1 MNKQNLF
8 FAAAAV
14 AALVFTSCE
23 KTEIK
28 EVEKIVYADQAGS
41 LALTFDARYGESDFE
56 LNKRYPYQLVNASG
70 TYDLDFEFNRLR
82 YWVSNVK
89 LVDKDNK
96 EHAIPDSY
104 YLVEETNEIVVP
116 HLVNGEKYPA
126 TKREEVMIKEIPFGE
141 YKAIKFSIGVDQKYN
156 DNITLTAGEL
166 GSLNGM
172 GVSDGWMWF
181 TSYKFLTLAG
191 TIHWADGAPTSK
203 AMSWETGSNELFD
216 GAEKTIELATP
227 LKVDAQNSA
236 KITLDVNVKELLS
249 ATDQPWTNNSISQSK
264 KELMIAFRD
273 TFLSK
278 SLTFKEAGSVSVE
291 AN

>member
-1 MNKQNLF
+1 MKKQTLLF
-8 FAAAAV
+8 VAV

-28 EVEKIVYADQAGS
+28 EVEKIVYANQAGTLS
-41 LALTFDARYGESDFE
+41 LTFDAQYGDGDFE
-56 LNKRYPYQLVNASG
+56 LNKKYPYQLVNSG
-70 TYDLDFEFNRLR
+70 STYDMEFEFNRLR

-89 LVDKDNK
+89 LIDKDNK
-96 EHAIPDSY
+96 EHAVPDSY

-126 TKREEVMIKEIPFGE
+126 TKREEVMIKDIPFGE
-141 YKAIKFSIGVDQKYN
+141 YKAVKFSIGVDQKYN
-156 DNITLTAGEL
+156 DNIALTTGEL

-191 TIHWADGAPTSK
+191 TIHWADGTPTSK
-203 AMSWETGSNELFD
+203 ALSWETGSNELFK
-216 GAEKTIELATP
+216 GAEKTVDLTTP
-227 LKVDAQNSA
+227 LKIDAQNSG
-236 KITLDVNVKELLS
+236 KVTFKVDVKELLA
-249 ATDQPWTNNSISQSK
+249 ATDLPWVNNSISQNK
-264 KELMIAFRD
+264 KELMKALRD
-273 TFLSK
+273 AFLSK
-278 SLTFKEAGSVSVE
+278 SLTFKEAGSASVE

>member
-1 MNKQNLF
+1 MKKQNLF
-8 FAAAAV
+8 FAAI
-14 AALVFTSCE
+14 AALVFTSCD

-41 LALTFDARYGESDFE
+41 LSLTFDARYGDSDFE
-56 LNKRYPYQLVNASG
+56 LNKKYPYQLTSSGG
-70 TYDLDFEFNRLR
+70 TYDLEFDFSRLR

-89 LVDKDNK
+89 LVDNDNK
-96 EHAIPDSY
+96 EHELPDSY
-104 YLVEETNEIVVP
+104 YLVEETNEIAVP
-116 HLVNGEKYPA
+116 HLINGEKYPA
-126 TKREEVMIKEIPFGE
+126 TKREEVTIKDIPSGE

-156 DNITLTAGEL
+156 DNIALTAGEL

-191 TIHWADGAPTSK
+191 TIHWADGTPTSK
-203 AMSWETGSNELFD
+203 ALSWETGSNELFD
-216 GAEKTIELATP
+216 GAEKTVELATP
-227 LKVDAQNSA
+227 LKIDAQNSG
-236 KITLDVNVKELLS
+236 KIIFNVDVKELLS
-249 ATDQPWTNNSISQSK
+249 ATDLPWVNNSISQRK
-264 KELMIAFRD
+264 KDLMIAVRD
-273 TFLSK
+273 AFLGK

>member
-1 MNKQNLF
+1 MKKQNLF
-8 FAAAAV
+8 FAAV

-41 LALTFDARYGESDFE
+41 LSLTFDARYGESEFE
-56 LNKRYPYQLVNASG
+56 LNKKYPYQLVNSGG
-70 TYDLDFEFNRLR
+70 TYDMEFEFSRLR

-89 LVDKDNK
+89 LIDKDNK
-96 EHAIPDSY
+96 EHAIADSY
-104 YLVEETNEIVVP
+104 YLVEETNEIAVQ
-116 HLVNGEKYPA
+116 HLVGGEKYPA
-126 TKREEVMIKEIPFGE
+126 TKREEVIIKDIPSGE

-156 DNITLTAGEL
+156 DNIALTAGEL

-191 TIHWADGAPTSK
+191 TIHWGDGTPTSK
-203 AMSWETGSNELFD
+203 ALSWETGSNELFD
-216 GAEKTIELATP
+216 GAEKTVDLTSP
-227 LKVDAQNSA
+227 LKIDAQNSG
-236 KITLDVNVKELLS
+236 KVTFNVDVKELLS
-249 ATDQPWTNNSISQSK
+249 ATDLPWVNNSISQSK
-264 KELMIAFRD
+264 KDLMIALRD

-278 SLTFKEAGSVSVE
+278 SLTFKEASSISVE

>member
-1 MNKQNLF
+1 MKKQNLF
-8 FAAAAV
+8 FAAI
-14 AALVFTSCE
+14 AALVFTSCD

-41 LALTFDARYGESDFE
+41 LSLTFDARYGDSDFE
-56 LNKRYPYQLVNASG
+56 LNKKYPYQLTSSGG
-70 TYDLDFEFNRLR
+70 TYDLEFDFSRLR

-89 LVDKDNK
+89 LVDNDNK
-96 EHAIPDSY
+96 EHELPDSY
-104 YLVEETNEIVVP
+104 YLVEETNEIAVP
-116 HLVNGEKYPA
+116 HLINGEKYPA
-126 TKREEVMIKEIPFGE
+126 TKREEVTIKDIPSGE

-156 DNITLTAGEL
+156 DNIALTAGEL

-191 TIHWADGAPTSK
+191 TIHWADGTPTSK
-203 AMSWETGSNELFD
+203 ALSWETGSNELFD
-216 GAEKTIELATP
+216 GAEKTVELATP
-227 LKVDAQNSA
+227 LKIDARNSGKIIFNVD
-236 KITLDVNVKELLS
+236 VKELLS
-249 ATDQPWTNNSISQSK
+249 ATDLPWVNNSISQRK
-264 KELMIAFRD
+264 KDLMIAVRD
-273 TFLSK
+273 AFLGK

>member
-1 MNKQNLF
+1 MNKLIIIV
-8 FAAAAV
+8 AGLIAV
-14 AALVFTSCE
+14 SFTSCE

-41 LALTFDARYGESDFE
+41 LSLTFDAKYGDSDFE
-56 LNKRYPYQLVNASG
+56 LNKKYPYQLVNSSG
-70 TYDLDFEFNRLR
+70 TYDMEFEFSRLR

-89 LVDKDNK
+89 LIDKDNK
-96 EHAIPDSY
+96 EHAIADSY
-104 YLVEETNEIVVP
+104 YLVEETNEIAVQ

-126 TKREEVMIKEIPFGE
+126 TKREEVKLKDIPLGE

-156 DNITLTAGEL
+156 DNIALTAGEL

-191 TIHWADGAPTSK
+191 TIHWAAGTPTSK
-203 AMSWETGSNELFD
+203 ALSWETGSNALFD
-216 GAEKTIELATP
+216 GAEKTITLTTP
-227 LKVDAQNSA
+227 LKVDAQNSG
-236 KITLDVNVKELLS
+236 KVVLNVDVKELIS
-249 ATDQPWTNNSISQSK
+249 ATDLPWVNNSISQGK
-264 KELMIAFRD
+264 KDLMIALRD

-278 SLTFKEAGSVSVE
+278 SLTLKESTSSSVKT
-291 AN
+291 N

>member
-1 MNKQNLF
+1 MKKQNLF
-8 FAAAAV
+8 FAAI

-28 EVEKIVYADQAGS
+28 EVEKIVYADQTGALS
-41 LALTFDARYGESDFE
+41 LTFDARYGESDFE
-56 LNKRYPYQLVNASG
+56 LNKKYPYQLVNSGG
-70 TYDLDFEFNRLR
+70 TYDMEFEFSRLR

-89 LVDKDNK
+89 LIDNDNK
-96 EHAIPDSY
+96 EHAIADSY
-104 YLVEETNEIVVP
+104 YLVEETNEIAVQ

-126 TKREEVMIKEIPFGE
+126 TKREEVIIKDIPSGE

-156 DNITLTAGEL
+156 DNIALTAGEL

-191 TIHWADGAPTSK
+191 TIHWAEGTPTSK
-203 AMSWETGSNELFD
+203 ALSWETGSNELFD
-216 GAEKTIELATP
+216 GAGKTVELTTP
-227 LKVDAQNSA
+227 LKIDAQNSG
-236 KITLDVNVKELLS
+236 KVTFNVDVKELLS
-249 ATDQPWTNNSISQSK
+249 ATDLPWVNNSISQNK
-264 KELMIAFRD
+264 KDLMIALRD
-273 TFLSK
+273 AFLSK
-278 SLTFKEAGSVSVE
+278 SLTFKEASSVSVE

>member
-1 MNKQNLF
+1 MKKKNLLF
-8 FAAAAV
+8 AAV

-41 LALTFDARYGESDFE
+41 LSLTFDAKYGDADFE
-56 LNKRYPYQLVNASG
+56 LNKKYPYQLVNSG
-70 TYDLDFEFNRLR
+70 STYDMEFEFSRLR

-89 LVDKDNK
+89 LIDKDNK
-96 EHAIPDSY
+96 EHTIADSY
-104 YLVEETNEIVVP
+104 YLVEETNEIAVP

-126 TKREEVMIKEIPFGE
+126 TKREEVTIKDIRSGE

-156 DNITLTAGEL
+156 DNIALTAGEL

-191 TIHWADGAPTSK
+191 TIHWAGGTPTSK
-203 AMSWETGSNELFD
+203 ALSWETGSNALFD
-216 GAEKTIELATP
+216 GAEKTVDLTTP
-227 LKVDAQNSA
+227 LKIDAQNSG
-236 KITLDVNVKELLS
+236 KVTFNVDVKELLS
-249 ATDQPWTNNSISQSK
+249 ATDLPWVNNIIGQNK
-264 KELMIAFRD
+264 KDLMIAFRE

-278 SLTFKEAGSVSVE
+278 SLTFKEAGSVSEE